1 MNDFLET
8 VSIVLL
14 VGLVL
19 ALVFL
24 FTGEP
29 SLWDVLHERA
39 MKLTC

>member
-14 VGLVL
+14 VALVL
-19 ALVFL
+19 ALGFL

>member
-1 MNDFLET
+1 MNNLLET
-8 VSIVLL
+8 VSFVLF
-14 VGLVL
+14 VGLGL
-19 ALVFL
+19 ALWFL